1 VHFDFCTRRRAGA
14 GGRWPWRNPE
24 GGCDA
29 GPPRVVLAVHAPD
42 GNIAMPRTVSR
53 GGRMSGPIVVN
64 NPPPEGNSGSN
75 TSVILGVVIVVVIL
89 IVVWLLFANGG
100 PAPTPGPGAS

>member
-1 VHFDFCTRRRAGA
+1 VHFDFCTRRRGSGGGA
-14 GGRWPWRNPE
+14 IRRRNPE
-24 GGCDA
+24 GRCDA
-29 GPPRVVLAVHAPD
+29 RPVRVVLAVHAPD
-42 GNIAMPRTVSR
+42 GKIGMPRTVSR

-100 PAPTPGPGAS
+100 GAPTPGPRAS